1 MTPDEQ
7 ILATLSRM
15 VELQEQSLNLQKE
28 VFENQQQ
35 AIAQQRQAIQNQV
48 AIGRIY
54 RIALVAAALV
64 VGFLL
69 VKILPYLR

>member
-7 ILATLSRM
+7 ILTTLNRM
-15 VELQEQSLNLQKE
+15 LELQEQSLSLQKLA
-28 VFENQQQ
+28 FENQQQ
-35 AIAQQRQAIQNQV
+35 ALAQQRQAIQNQM

-54 RIALVAAALV
+54 RIAILAAALV

-69 VKILPYLR
+69 FKILPYLR

>member
-1 MTPDEQ
+1 MTSDEQ
-7 ILATLSRM
+7 ILATLNRM
-15 VELQEQSLNLQKE
+15 VELQEQSLSLQKQ

-54 RIALVAAALV
+54 RIALAAAALV

-69 VKILPYLR
+69 FKILPYLR